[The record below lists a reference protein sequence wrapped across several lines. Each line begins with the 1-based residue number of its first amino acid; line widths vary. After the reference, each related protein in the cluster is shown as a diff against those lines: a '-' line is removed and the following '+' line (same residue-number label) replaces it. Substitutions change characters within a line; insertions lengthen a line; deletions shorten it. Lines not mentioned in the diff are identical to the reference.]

1 MTIIEIE
8 FPKHNVVVKAELLEQ
23 QAPRTTEGIKKILSR
38 DKHVTTG
45 KHAIYTGK
53 EISVQLPEEICEESG
68 LGGEVKE
75 NLTCFPQPGD
85 ILFTYLPAFA
95 WGGVPSQIF
104 DIGIFYG
111 KDARTFFPMGW
122 LPGNLFARVIP
133 EDLEKLARMGQE
145 ILLTGQQKLVFQMK

>member
-23 QAPRTTEGIKKILSR
+23 QAPGTTEGIKKILIK

-68 LGGEVKE
+68 LGGDVKE

-145 ILLTGQQKLVFQMK
+145 ILLTGQQKLIFQTK